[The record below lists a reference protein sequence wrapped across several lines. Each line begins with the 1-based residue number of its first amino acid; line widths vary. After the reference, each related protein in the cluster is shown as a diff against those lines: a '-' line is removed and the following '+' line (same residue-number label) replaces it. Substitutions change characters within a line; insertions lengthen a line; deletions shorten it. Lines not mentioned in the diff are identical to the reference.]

1 MFVQFFL
8 RYTSLVFINW
18 SSPIQVLF
26 SWAISSPIVAIL
38 NCFVLPWLGHY
49 IQQHAYM
56 ITQAIEC
63 TSQNKHALRL
73 KLYSIGWVLIDC
85 TVWCKV
91 HSFAWSD
98 SRSSAFS
105 QQHLCITGVYMLETF
120 FSNLQYTWQSVV
132 NFKIVAI
139 AESRR
144 YRTWCKSVYLIAYQ
158 SKIAWKRWRIGS
170 NWKLSWNI
178 NKALY
183 KHNYLYHMPFSK
195 VLLHYAIKFSV
206 PYAL

>member
-120 FSNLQYTWQSVV
+120 SQICSILDKVWLISKLLLLQNHEGIELGVRVYIWLHISQKLHEKGDVLEATENYPEISTKHCINTTICTTCRFQKSFYTMQ
-132 NFKIVAI
+132 
-139 AESRR
+139 
-144 YRTWCKSVYLIAYQ
+144 
-158 SKIAWKRWRIGS
+158 
-170 NWKLSWNI
+170 
-178 NKALY
+178 
-183 KHNYLYHMPFSK
+183 
-195 VLLHYAIKFSV
+195 
-206 PYAL
+206 